1 LSISGILE
9 RELIMTGLSVVF
21 STVQAVF
28 LVIFRSKAA
37 EEAPFFSYI
46 VLSTSVRLLLRGA
59 MPEDRPNSNVHEK
72 LGGKKC

>member
-1 LSISGILE
+1 
-9 RELIMTGLSVVF
+9 MTGLSAVF

-37 EEAPFFSYI
+37 EGAPFSSYI
-46 VLSTSVRLLLRGA
+46 VLSTGVRLLLRGA
-59 MPEDRPNSNVHEK
+59 MPEDRPNSDVQKK